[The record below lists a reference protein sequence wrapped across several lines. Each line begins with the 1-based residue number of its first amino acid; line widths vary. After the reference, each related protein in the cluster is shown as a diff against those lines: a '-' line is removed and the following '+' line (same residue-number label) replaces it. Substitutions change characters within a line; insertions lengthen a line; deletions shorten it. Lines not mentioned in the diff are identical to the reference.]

1 MPLRIGE
8 TFAGYRILRLL
19 GSGGMGEV
27 YLVQHPRLPRRDALK
42 VLPSSLTTNEEFR
55 QRFVREAE
63 LVATL
68 FHPNIVGMHDR
79 GECDGQLWMSM
90 DYVDGPD
97 TAKLVRERY
106 PAGLPL
112 DEAIAVA
119 IAVADALDHAH
130 ERGLLHRDVK
140 PANILLGQTDSGGQ
154 QRIFLADFGIARPLA
169 DPSGLTGTNLTVGTV
184 SYAAPEQLAGE
195 ELDARADQYALAASI
210 FHLLAG
216 VPPFDKSNPV
226 AVISA
231 HLNAPPPQIS
241 RLRPELA
248 RLDEVFSTALAK
260 DPAQRF
266 GSCREFAA
274 ALTGHASAEGEFGA
288 AKTQQAMPTASRGGV
303 SEGGRNRLV
312 GKTSAIAAVA
322 VVAVVAAGVVGY
334 TMTRDSSH
342 TPVPGER
349 PGSLN
354 QPANQG
360 QLEGTQAT
368 ARSAAEA
375 LKASI
380 PEITKIVDVDEDND
394 PNEGMMG
401 RPNGYVAASVV
412 YDSRLACS
420 ELGMECGATIEQW
433 PDQAAAQR
441 RSAYLQAVRQGG
453 ILGREW
459 NTIRGP
465 LLLRVAGDMK
475 PSEAKEY
482 ETAFLSGGTGS
493 APAAAPQRV
502 SKPEN
507 PAIGTVG
514 SGFGQDGK
522 SVIGIVI
529 ATTDNLGAVGQF
541 ATTSIN
547 FLDHAG
553 NIIDTKEQVERFSWP
568 GQQLVLPTAVF
579 LEDPETTVASIESS
593 ISISDYSDRRKARPE
608 LPMLNAESITK
619 NATGKWTPVFT
630 FTNSTAEDL
639 VDLRIGV
646 VCYDATGSIIGGGS
660 EYPKLVAAG
669 KSIRIEPNRI
679 VTSGEPTSCKALLNY
694 GL

>member
-1 MPLRIGE
+1 M
-8 TFAGYRILRLL
+8 
-19 GSGGMGEV
+19 
-27 YLVQHPRLPRRDALK
+27 
-42 VLPSSLTTNEEFR
+42 
-55 QRFVREAE
+55 
-63 LVATL
+63 
-68 FHPNIVGMHDR
+68 
-79 GECDGQLWMSM
+79 
-90 DYVDGPD
+90 
-97 TAKLVRERY
+97 
-106 PAGLPL
+106 
-112 DEAIAVA
+112 
-119 IAVADALDHAH
+119 
-130 ERGLLHRDVK
+130 
-140 PANILLGQTDSGGQ
+140 
-154 QRIFLADFGIARPLA
+154 
-169 DPSGLTGTNLTVGTV
+169 GTV

-401 RPNGYVAASVV
+401 GRTATSLRVWSMTRGWRALSLAWNAGPRLSNGQIRLRPNVV
-412 YDSRLACS
+412 PLTSRQS
-420 ELGMECGATIEQW
+420 DKGDPGSGVEHN
-433 PDQAAAQR
+433 QR
-441 RSAYLQAVRQGG
+441 PTV
-453 ILGREW
+453 
-459 NTIRGP
+459 
-465 LLLRVAGDMK
+465 VAGC
-475 PSEAKEY
+475 
-482 ETAFLSGGTGS
+482 
-493 APAAAPQRV
+493 R
-502 SKPEN
+502 
-507 PAIGTVG
+507 
-514 SGFGQDGK
+514 
-522 SVIGIVI
+522 
-529 ATTDNLGAVGQF
+529 
-541 ATTSIN
+541 
-547 FLDHAG
+547 
-553 NIIDTKEQVERFSWP
+553 
-568 GQQLVLPTAVF
+568 
-579 LEDPETTVASIESS
+579 
-593 ISISDYSDRRKARPE
+593 
-608 LPMLNAESITK
+608 
-619 NATGKWTPVFT
+619 
-630 FTNSTAEDL
+630 
-639 VDLRIGV
+639 
-646 VCYDATGSIIGGGS
+646 
-660 EYPKLVAAG
+660 
-669 KSIRIEPNRI
+669 
-679 VTSGEPTSCKALLNY
+679 
-694 GL
+694 